1 MMFCNRS
8 GVVAVLMVLGAASC
22 TPQLALLSPG
32 LDVPSADTADASR
45 RDTSSERPATDDVG
59 RDVPPIVDGSVV
71 DAAPADAPDAREADV
86 VTVDAP
92 DATPALDVPPLDAP
106 DAPPPADA
114 TAPDVETPRDV
125 SSEPGG
131 DAPDVPLADVV
142 DVPAAD
148 GDAGRCSVLGAWRGP
163 SWTTTFTSDGR
174 WMTLGA
180 SSTTSGRYAYTDRGL
195 SFSEPSSPR
204 CADDRV
210 TYSVA
215 FSADC
220 NRMTLRIET
229 DACGGP
235 VGGET
240 LYARGP

>member
-1 MMFCNRS
+1 MRR
-8 GVVAVLMVLGAASC
+8 VTAVFLMSVAASC

-45 RDTSSERPATDDVG
+45 GDTSSERPAVDDVG
-59 RDVPPIVDGSVV
+59 HDVLQPADRPPSVDGPLV
-71 DAAPADAPDAREADV
+71 DAAPADAPEVDALAVDAPSADAPPMLDLPSI
-86 VTVDAP
+86 DAP
-92 DATPALDVPPLDAP
+92 DAATPADVPS
-106 DAPPPADA
+106 
-114 TAPDVETPRDV
+114 PDVEVPRDA

-142 DVPAAD
+142 APTDG
-148 GDAGRCSVLGAWRGP
+148 GDAGGCNVLGTWRGP
-163 SWTTTFTSDGR
+163 SWVTTFGSDGR
-174 WMTLGA
+174 WITPGA
-180 SSTTSGRYAYTDRGL
+180 FSTTSGRYAYTGREL
-195 SFSEPSSPR
+195 SFSESSSPR

-220 NRMTLRIET
+220 NRMTLRVSF
-229 DACGGP
+229 DGCGGP

-240 LYARGP
+240 LYTRGP